1 MSDVKQ
7 MRLSKVAKEF
17 NLSLGKIAEFLAAKG
32 RPVENNPNAKIGD
45 EEYTLLSKEF
55 SGDKSAKEEAQHVG
69 LNLTKIKRETF
80 IVEDIKTIK
89 AREAEEQRLKDAAMA
104 SAKAAED
111 LKIAEEKKKEAAIAA
126 SKKAAEVAATPE
138 IIEEVKEV
146 NNTITG
152 PKVLGKVDLSTLNQK
167 TKPDKKT
174 KKEKEDEKKAEEI
187 AEKEAKALKGKKK
200 KEEVVEEVIAVPV
213 AETLAIVEPAIIE
226 EPKEVFHETV
236 YQKLEGPKIM
246 GKIELPVIKEVKK
259 GSGAPAGGSL
269 ADKKKRKR
277 IRKGV
282 LSPEEIK
289 KVGTEQAQIAKDKA
303 KEKYGDPRA
312 RKPLNTPREARPA
325 LTDEEIQIQIKET
338 LARLSNKGSKSKTS
352 KYRRDKRD
360 DVRDKMVEA
369 QEQTDLEKK
378 TLQVTEFVSANQLAQ
393 MMNVSVTQIISTCMS
408 LGLFVSI
415 NQRLDAETLAIVAE
429 EFGFKTEFVSVE
441 VQEAIDEQEAENPE
455 DLIERPP
462 IVTIMGHVDHGKTSL
477 LDYIRKSNVLA
488 GEAGGITQHIGSYN
502 VKMESG
508 KSVTF
513 LDTPG
518 HEAFTAMRAR
528 GAKVTDVVIIVVAA
542 DDSVMPQT
550 KEAINHAQAAG
561 VPMIIAINKIDK
573 PGANPD
579 KIREALS
586 AMNILVEEWGGKVQ
600 CQEIS
605 AKMGKNIEL
614 LLEKVVLEAE
624 LLDLKANPKARA
636 SGSVIEAKL
645 DKGRGHVVDIIVQK
659 GTMRVGDIV
668 VAGCYSGRVKA
679 MTNEHGIN
687 VKEAGPSMPVQL
699 LGLNGAP
706 TAGDKFNVMS
716 DEREA
721 RELAN
726 KRLQLQREQ
735 GIRTQKHITLDEI
748 GRRLAIGDFKE
759 LNLIVKG
766 DVDGSIEALSDSLL
780 KLSTEKIQV
789 NIIHKSVGAISETD
803 VMLASASNA
812 IIVGFQVRPSVTA
825 RKLAETEE
833 IDIRLYSII
842 YDAINEIKAAMEGM
856 LAPEFEE
863 KIVCNIII
871 REVFNITKVG
881 TIAGCYVLDGKV
893 MRNTKIR
900 IIRDGIVIH
909 TGGLG
914 SLKRFKDDVKEVT
927 TGYEC
932 GLNIDGFND
941 IKVDDIIEGYDM
953 VEIKAKL

>member
-1 MSDVKQ
+1 MSEVTQ

-17 NLSLGKIAEFLAAKG
+17 NLSLGKITEFLSAKG
-32 RPVENNPNAKIGD
+32 CPVENNPNAKIGA

-55 SGDKSAKEEAQHVG
+55 SGDKYAKEEAQHVG
-69 LNLTKIKRETF
+69 LNLPKLKRESF
-80 IVEDIKTIK
+80 VVEDLKSIK
-89 AREAEEQRLKDAAMA
+89 AREEEEVRAKEATANA
-104 SAKAAED
+104 AKAVAE
-111 LKIAEEKKKEAAIAA
+111 LKAAEEKKLEAIKAAAIKVATK
-126 SKKAAEVAATPE
+126 SVEPEEEIKAAPSG
-138 IIEEVKEV
+138 
-146 NNTITG
+146 ITG
-152 PKVLGKVDLSTLNQK
+152 PKILGKMDLSTLNQK

-174 KKEKEDEKKAEEI
+174 KKEKDDEKLAEEKL
-187 AEKEAKALKGKKK
+187 AKETKVTKGKKKK
-200 KEEVVEEVIAVPV
+200 KEEVVEEIVPV
-213 AETLAIVEPAIIE
+213 VETPIVVEPTPIPE
-226 EPKEVFHETV
+226 EAKEVFHETI

-259 GSGAPAGGSL
+259 STTPVPGSF

-277 IRKGV
+277 IRKGGV
-282 LSPEEIK
+282 TEAEIK
-289 KVGTEQAQIAKDKA
+289 KVGAEQAQIAKDKA

-312 RKPLNTPREARPA
+312 RKPVNAPREARPA
-325 LTDEEIQIQIKET
+325 LTDEEIQTQIKET

-360 DVRDKMVEA
+360 DVRDKMAEA

-441 VQEAIDEQEAENPE
+441 VQEAIDEQEIENPE
-455 DLIERPP
+455 DLVERPP

-528 GAKVTDVVIIVVAA
+528 GAKVTDVVIIVIAA

-561 VPMIIAINKIDK
+561 SPMIIAINKIDK

-605 AKMGKNIEL
+605 AKMGKNIDL

-624 LLDLKANPKARA
+624 LLDLKANPKVRA

-706 TAGDKFNVMS
+706 TAGDKFNVMA

-900 IIRDGIVIH
+900 IIRDGIVVH

-932 GLNIDGFND
+932 GLNIDNFND